1 MRFECVVE
9 NLRNAVNVVEH
20 ITGKNITIP
29 MLSSLLLE
37 AEKGKITLSS
47 TNLELGVKTWF
58 RGSVREEGK
67 VAISARTFSAFVSN
81 LYSGDLIILESNGQ
95 DLVIENKSQR
105 TLLKGYN
112 VDDFP
117 LFPEFQQERFL
128 TIEKQKLLNILKR
141 TIISV
146 SSSIIKP
153 EIASILFSIKSN
165 TLLGVSTDSFRL
177 SEEKTEKK
185 YFTTKTNTFSFLLP
199 RRTSEELIRILQN
212 DTENEITMN
221 IGANNITVSGENF
234 ILFSRLTEGSFP
246 DYFAIVPNKFETT
259 VVVNQKD
266 LIERVKAGSIFAGK
280 LSELVLT
287 VDPHKKSLIFS
298 AKSADVGEHTSY
310 VNAMITGKE
319 LSLTLNWKYFLDG
332 IMSLAADDIFLGF
345 NSESSPV
352 FIKPQ
357 KSDDSLYLI
366 MPMRS
371 T

>member
-1 MRFECVVE
+1 MRCECVVE

-29 MLSSLLLE
+29 MLSSLLLD

-47 TNLELGVKTWF
+47 TNLELGMKTWF
-58 RGSVREEGK
+58 RGSVSEEGK
-67 VAISARTFSAFVSN
+67 VAISARTLSVFVSN
-81 LYSGDLIILESNGQ
+81 LRLSDLVILESNGQ
-95 DLVIENKSQR
+95 DLIVESKSQR
-105 TLLKGYN
+105 TVLKGYN

-128 TIEKQKLLNILKR
+128 TIAKQKLLDILKR

-146 SSSIIKP
+146 SLSTIKP

-177 SEEKTEKK
+177 SEEKIEKK
-185 YFTTKTNTFSFLLP
+185 YFTTKTTTFSFLLP

-212 DTENEITMN
+212 DAENEITMS
-221 IGANNITVSGENF
+221 IGANNLMVSGENF

-246 DYFAIVPNKFETT
+246 DYFAIVPHKFETT
-259 VVVNQKD
+259 VIVNQKD
-266 LIERVKAGSIFAGK
+266 LIEHIKASSIFTGK
-280 LSELVLT
+280 LSELILAI
-287 VDPHKKSLIFS
+287 DPRKKSLIFS
-298 AKSADVGEHTSY
+298 ASAADVGEHVSY
-310 VNAMITGKE
+310 ANAVITGKE

-332 IMSLAADDIFLGF
+332 IVSLAADDIFLGF
-345 NSESSPV
+345 NNESSPV
-352 FIKPQ
+352 LIKPQ